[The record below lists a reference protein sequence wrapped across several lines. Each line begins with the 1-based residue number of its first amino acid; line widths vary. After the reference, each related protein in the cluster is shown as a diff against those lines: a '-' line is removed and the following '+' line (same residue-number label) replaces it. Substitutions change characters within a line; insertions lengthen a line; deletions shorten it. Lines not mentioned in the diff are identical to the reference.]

1 MNIDDFNSLYIKH
14 APYIISV
21 LKARR
26 EYSEDVMSDTY
37 LRLAEKV
44 DRVNIQ
50 SGFIGYFIGAYKLE
64 YATQFE
70 RAKAEMQ
77 CMYNLAY
84 YNAVLTGTERARY
97 NEDVGIAI
105 DNVLSIFE
113 QIRHNGTTE
122 YKSKD
127 RRRKCLQLYLQGY
140 RFMDIAKML
149 GYCHHSKV
157 SAMLWNI
164 VRDIQRELK
173 IPISPKSESGGVLAT
188 MGTTPT
194 TERDW
199 KSTKYN

>member
-1 MNIDDFNSLYIKH
+1 MDIADFNSLYIKH
-14 APYIISV
+14 APQIISA

-37 LRLAEKV
+37 LRLVEKV
-44 DRVNIQ
+44 DRVHIQ
-50 SGFIGYFIGAYKLE
+50 GGFIGYFIGAYKLE
-64 YATQFE
+64 YATWFD

-77 CMYNLAY
+77 CMHDLAY
-84 YNAVLTGTERARY
+84 YNAVFTGTERARY
-97 NEDVGIAI
+97 NEEVGIAI

-122 YKSKD
+122 YKCKD

-140 RFMDIAKML
+140 RFMDIADML

-157 SAMLWNI
+157 SSILWNI

-173 IPISPKSESGGVLAT
+173 IPVSPKSDSGGILAT

-199 KSTKYN
+199 KSTRI